1 VQTISISEV
10 QRNLH
15 KLDDFDIVKIVD
27 RKRNRVKGYYLD
39 AKFHDVVEAFADE
52 YNSDI
57 AKQLKTLQEL
67 SKNVTVLEDKSIDLT
82 KIDLDMNND
91 IF

>member
-1 VQTISISEV
+1 MQTISISEV

-15 KLDDFDIVKIVD
+15 KLDDFDVVKIVD

-39 AKFHDVVEAFADE
+39 AKFGDTVEKFAHRH
-52 YNSDI
+52 NSDV
-57 AKQLKTLQEL
+57 AKQLKTLREL

-82 KIDLDMNND
+82 KIDSDMNDD